1 MLENIVG
8 QSAAKFIGADL
19 KRNIFPRAVL
29 FSGSEGDGK
38 LSTALEVARIL
49 SCHSE
54 EKKFNCTC
62 PSCLQHKSL
71 VSSNVMLLGP
81 RDCFLEIAAAKK
93 TFLEAQNQT
102 YKDAARYLFIRSI
115 RKLTMRF
122 NSILYQGDSDV
133 NKIGSLIESINEE
146 LEVLDFPKILPEYDD
161 LVKICDKLSENT
173 QLLESTFLYDSIPIN
188 QIRNMEAWA
197 HIKSEEGKKVIII
210 ENAEQMQNSVRN
222 ALLKILEEPP
232 EDCQFILLTNKRNSI
247 METILSRVRTYDF
260 KTRNDEQQ
268 KKVLNLVFHTDYSGT
283 INQYL
288 MEFLPVKPAV
298 IHEQSKLFFSSIQN
312 RKIPDAIQIIKK
324 CEDFIPRVILK
335 IFLQDL
341 NDYLI
346 PLRKTPL
353 GCECLYK
360 CIRIMQNFR
369 DNINLYNQNP
379 RGAMET
385 LLRDLSAVNVS
396 NGQVFKLCG
405 DM

>member
-19 KRNIFPRAVL
+19 KRNIFPRSVL

-54 EKKFNCTC
+54 EKRFNCTC
-62 PSCLQHKSL
+62 LSCLQHKSL

-81 RDCFLEIAAAKK
+81 RDCFLEITAAKK
-93 TFLEAQNQT
+93 TFLEAQNQS

-122 NSILYQGDSDV
+122 NSILYQGDSDL

-146 LEVLDFPKILPEYDD
+146 LEVLDFPKILPGYDD

-260 KTRNDEQQ
+260 KARNDEQQ
-268 KKVLNLVFHTDYSGT
+268 KKVLNLVFHADYSGT

-298 IHEQSKLFFSSIQN
+298 IHDQSKLFFSSVQN
-312 RKIPDAIQIIKK
+312 RKIPDVIQIVQK
-324 CEDFIPRVILK
+324 CESFIPRVILK

-379 RGAMET
+379 RAAMET

>member
-102 YKDAARYLFIRSI
+102 YKDATRYLFIRSI

-146 LEVLDFPKILPEYDD
+146 LEVLDFPKILPEYED

-298 IHEQSKLFFSSIQN
+298 IHEQSKLFFSSVQN
-312 RKIPDAIQIIKK
+312 RKIPDVIQIVKK
-324 CEDFIPRVILK
+324 CEAFIPRVILK